1 MFLPSGLLPL
11 ILSLVSASA
20 PPPQYF
26 LSNPPPSSHDYHIPT
41 VHESATLARRIL
53 NLSSIATLST
63 VFPSTP
69 SIENAFSALSS
80 YPATDLGGAPI
91 GLMDY
96 YASCSPQLH
105 NPTILAISIATT
117 FRNTRAGSNVTLSL
131 RWHPPPSAP
140 PSDDIYTYSP
150 ANMPRFSLVGYI
162 EPIPTSEVLSYDVE
176 ACFLHRHPDAEAW
189 LPGNEIHESW
199 WGRLVV
205 QEIYWI
211 GGFGDRAYIGW
222 ILESEWGG
230 VGDDEVEK
238 ARLVGEEGYERYAGL
253 MEQRVSEL

>member
-1 MFLPSGLLPL
+1 M
-11 ILSLVSASA
+11 
-20 PPPQYF
+20 
-26 LSNPPPSSHDYHIPT
+26 
-41 VHESATLARRIL
+41 LARRIL

-63 VFPSTP
+63 VFPSNP
-69 SIENAFSALSS
+69 SIEDDFSTLSH
-80 YPATDLGGAPI
+80 PASDLGGAPI

-96 YASCSPQLH
+96 YASCSPQPS

-140 PSDDIYTYSP
+140 PSDDIYAYSP

-162 EPIPTSEVLSYDVE
+162 EPIPPSEILSYDVE
-176 ACFLHRHPDAEAW
+176 ACFLDRHPDAEAW
-189 LPGNEIHESW
+189 LPGNKIHQSW

-205 QEIYWI
+205 KEIYWI

-222 ILESEWGG
+222 IPEREWNAVSE
-230 VGDDEVEK
+230 DEVAK
-238 ARLVGEEGYERYAGL
+238 ARLVGEDGYEKYTESI
-253 MEQRVSEL
+253 EQEVLEL

>member
-1 MFLPSGLLPL
+1 MNILLLSILP
-11 ILSLVSASA
+11 LVSASA
-20 PPPQYF
+20 PPPQHL
-26 LSNPPPSSHDYHIPT
+26 LSNPPFFSPDNRIPT
-41 VHESATLARRIL
+41 VHQSAILARRIL

-63 VFPSTP
+63 VFPSTT
-69 SIENAFSALSS
+69 SIDHDVSTLSR
-80 YPATDLGGAPI
+80 PASDLGGDPI

-96 YASCSPQLH
+96 YASCSPQTY

-131 RWHPPPSAP
+131 RWHPPATAP

-162 EPIPTSEVLSYDVE
+162 EPIPPSEVLSYDVE
-176 ACFLHRHPDAEAW
+176 ACFLDKHPDAEAW
-189 LPGNEIHESW
+189 LPGNKIHQSW

-205 QEIYWI
+205 REVYWI

-222 ILESEWGG
+222 IPEEEWSA
-230 VGDDEVEK
+230 VTENEVAK
-238 ARLVGEEGYERYAGL
+238 ARLVGEDGYRKDTGSL
-253 MEQRVSEL
+253 EQEVLEL